1 MILEG
6 LFSGLEA
13 QSEITD
19 QLKQALEAFR
29 EALESHHRSLE
40 GLESELIVLEET
52 LTGREDRQERPQG
65 IRQGGGAR
73 RGLDL
78 LSMREVSQELGMSKS
93 WVYGRIRSGEIP
105 SIKLGHNTKVRRE
118 DLEGYLA
125 GQGVRPIT
133 HTPLH

>member
-19 QLKQALEAFR
+19 QLKQALEALR

-40 GLESELIVLEET
+40 RLESELIEFEET
-52 LTGREDRQERPQG
+52 LTGGEDRQERSQAK
-65 IRQGGGAR
+65 RQGGEAR

-78 LSMREVSQELGMSKS
+78 LSLTEVSQELGMSKS
-93 WVYGRIRSGEIP
+93 WVYSRIRSGEIS
-105 SIKLGHNTKVRRE
+105 SIKLGHNIKVRRE
-118 DLEGYLA
+118 DLEGYLV

>member
-1 MILEG
+1 MGERVPCQTTARSRSPRFFKRYTEGAVDTMILEG

-65 IRQGGGAR
+65 IRQGG
-73 RGLDL
+73 
-78 LSMREVSQELGMSKS
+78 
-93 WVYGRIRSGEIP
+93 
-105 SIKLGHNTKVRRE
+105 
-118 DLEGYLA
+118 
-125 GQGVRPIT
+125 
-133 HTPLH
+133 